1 MLGQLIRKELLSHLL
16 SYRFSVTLLLFLVL
30 IVSSVEMIA
39 LNYDRQAAS
48 FAEAKRSQ
56 EETLKEVT
64 DFRSLQW
71 SGIRV
76 EKKPNPMSVFATG
89 LEREMARA
97 VTVSRFGEPKLG
109 RRKYA
114 NPLFVLFPA
123 PDLIYIVNI
132 VASLLAVLFAYDT
145 ICGEQE
151 GGTLKL
157 IMANAV
163 PRHLIL
169 LAKWIGGYGV
179 LILPFLVSVVVA
191 LLISYATTSL
201 SFSPSE
207 WAAFGGFVAISCLY
221 MSTFY
226 ALGMLISS
234 LTHRPATSLVLTF
247 LIWVVLV
254 LAIPNIAPI
263 VARALAPIPS
273 AGVIAGQRE
282 AVQRNLWSGMRGR
295 RRDLSREERR
305 KLRDEIEAQISEETG
320 KILRD
325 YLEKVD
331 AQIGLGILLGRVSPS
346 ANYVYAAANLAG
358 SGMSDFSNLRDYI
371 RRYRQDFLD
380 RTAELERERRRQLN
394 EVTDPAERQEIEEA
408 PIDPEQLPAFDVGR
422 RSLSEIL
429 VSSRTDLLILV
440 VLNVVLFLGAHLGF
454 LRYDLMK

>member
-1 MLGQLIRKELLSHLL
+1 MLAQLIRKELLTHLL

-39 LNYDRQAAS
+39 LNYDRQVAS
-48 FAEAKRSQ
+48 FAEAKRAQ

-71 SGIRV
+71 SGIRA
-76 EKKPNPMSVFATG
+76 EKAPNPMSVFATG
-89 LEREMARA
+89 LEREMSRA

-109 RRKYA
+109 RRKFA
-114 NPLFVLFPA
+114 NPLFV
-123 PDLIYIVNI
+123 IYIVNI
-132 VASLLAVLFAYDT
+132 VASLLAVLFAYDAV
-145 ICGEQE
+145 CGEQE

-157 IMANAV
+157 TMANAV

-169 LAKWIGGYGV
+169 LSKWIGGYAV
-179 LILPFLVSVVVA
+179 LILPFLISVVVA
-191 LLISYATTSL
+191 LLIAYITTSL
-201 SFSPSE
+201 TFSPPE
-207 WAAFGGFVAISCLY
+207 RAAFAGFVAISCLY
-221 MSTFY
+221 ISTFY
-226 ALGMLISS
+226 AMALLVSS
-234 LTHRPATSLVLTF
+234 LTHRPSTSLVLTF

-254 LAIPNIAPI
+254 LAVPNTAPI

-282 AVQRNLWSGMRGR
+282 AVQRNLWSGMHGRFRG
-295 RRDLSREERR
+295 LSREERR
-305 KLRDEIEAQISEETG
+305 NLRDEMEAKISEETD

-358 SGMSDFSNLRDYI
+358 SGLHDFSDLRDYI

-380 RTAELERERRRQLN
+380 RVEELGRERRQQLR
-394 EVTDPAERQEIEEA
+394 EVTDPTERQEIEEA

-429 VSSRTDLLILV
+429 VSSRTDLLILL